1 MTGLVLPFRADEF
14 EGELVSS
21 EEDQMKWIAR
31 DELEMV
37 NLASGFY
44 ETMKVMFDESI
55 NEFHLVEENDK
66 WNGVL
71 K

>member
-1 MTGLVLPFRADEF
+1 
-14 EGELVSS
+14 
-21 EEDQMKWIAR
+21 MKWIAGN
-31 DELEMV
+31 ELEMV